1 MELYE
6 RVKKCAALMHL
17 SETAFARAIGLK
29 QSTWA
34 GYLNAERQHKL
45 WPLLPA
51 ILKEFPRI
59 SRQWLYFEE
68 GPAVIG
74 LGTPADQPVPPA
86 RVIEAAEQMVRD
98 CDGSWATLLEHI
110 TGMARQELAASR
122 EEPANEE
129 LVQRLLVLQENRRLQ
144 QELHQAKDKIIAL
157 LEQQAAAQAE
167 KEAPAASHA
176 GDCPWFQAEYDLMVM
191 Q

>member
-17 SETAFARAIGLK
+17 SESAFARALGLK

-51 ILKEFPRI
+51 ILQEFPRI

-74 LGTPADQPVPPA
+74 LGTPADQPVPPGRKA
-86 RVIEAAEQMVRD
+86 PTLPIRQSAS
-98 CDGSWATLLEHI
+98 GSWNPSWL
-110 TGMARQELAASR
+110 RSAASTG
-122 EEPANEE
+122 
-129 LVQRLLVLQENRRLQ
+129 
-144 QELHQAKDKIIAL
+144 
-157 LEQQAAAQAE
+157 
-167 KEAPAASHA
+167 S
-176 GDCPWFQAEYDLMVM
+176 
-191 Q
+191 

>member
-6 RVKKCAALMHL
+6 RVKKC
-17 SETAFARAIGLK
+17 AFARAIGLK

-167 KEAPAASHA
+167 KEAPAASMPGTA
-176 GDCPWFQAEYDLMVM
+176 RGSRPNMI
-191 Q
+191 

>member
-17 SETAFARAIGLK
+17 SETAFARALGLP
-29 QSTWA
+29 QSTLA
-34 GYLNAERQHKL
+34 GYFSVKRQHNL

-86 RVIEAAEQMVRD
+86 RIVEAAEQMVRD
-98 CDGSWATLLEHI
+98 CDGSWAMLLEHI

-122 EEPANEE
+122 EAPANED
-129 LVQRLLVLQENRRLQ
+129 LVLRLLGLQEENQRLQR
-144 QELHQAKDKIIAL
+144 ELHQAQDKIIAL
-157 LEQQAAAQAE
+157 LEQQAAHQTE
-167 KEAPAASHA
+167 RESPAASMP
-176 GDCPWFQAEYDLMVM
+176 GTVRGSRPNMI
-191 Q
+191 

>member
-51 ILKEFPRI
+51 QI
-59 SRQWLYFEE
+59 
-68 GPAVIG
+68 
-74 LGTPADQPVPPA
+74 A
-86 RVIEAAEQMVRD
+86 R
-98 CDGSWATLLEHI
+98 
-110 TGMARQELAASR
+110 
-122 EEPANEE
+122 
-129 LVQRLLVLQENRRLQ
+129 
-144 QELHQAKDKIIAL
+144 
-157 LEQQAAAQAE
+157 
-167 KEAPAASHA
+167 
-176 GDCPWFQAEYDLMVM
+176 
-191 Q
+191 

>member
-74 LGTPADQPVPPA
+74 LGTPAASACWSCKKKTGVYSRSCTRPRTRSSPCWNSRPPRKRKKKPRLHPCRGLPVVPG
-86 RVIEAAEQMVRD
+86 RI
-98 CDGSWATLLEHI
+98 
-110 TGMARQELAASR
+110 
-122 EEPANEE
+122 
-129 LVQRLLVLQENRRLQ
+129 
-144 QELHQAKDKIIAL
+144 
-157 LEQQAAAQAE
+157 
-167 KEAPAASHA
+167 
-176 GDCPWFQAEYDLMVM
+176 
-191 Q
+191 

>member
-17 SETAFARAIGLK
+17 SESAFARALGLK

-51 ILKEFPRI
+51 ILQEFPRI

-86 RVIEAAEQMVRD
+86 RIVEAAEQMVRD
-98 CDGSWATLLEHI
+98 CDGSWATLLEYI
-110 TGMARQELAASR
+110 TGMARQELTASR
-122 EEPANEE
+122 KEPANEE
-129 LVQRLLVLQENRRLQ
+129 LVQRLLVLQEENRRLQ

-167 KEAPAASHA
+167 KEAPAASMP
-176 GDCPWFQAEYDLMVM
+176 GTTRGSRPNMI
-191 Q
+191 

>member
-17 SETAFARAIGLK
+17 SESAFARALGLK

-51 ILKEFPRI
+51 ILQEFPRI

-86 RVIEAAEQMVRD
+86 RIVEAAEQMVRD

-110 TGMARQELAASR
+110 TGMARQESANAPDQAERIRILESELA
-122 EEPANEE
+122 EE
-129 LVQRLLVLQENRRLQ
+129 RRLNRQ
-144 QELHQAKDKIIAL
+144 LTAKLLIDGVGDKYV
-157 LEQQAAAQAE
+157 
-167 KEAPAASHA
+167 ASNTGKTGESA
-176 GDCPWFQAEYDLMVM
+176 GS
-191 Q
+191 